1 MSQTKGLHRIQ
12 VRNKAAGS
20 GKVMTGASTEV
31 LLDGVPFRGVTF
43 LKFEV
48 KAKGVAKVLVEMFAD
63 VEIDA
68 ELPLDVREAKQKAVE
83 HELTKYS
90 PSKIRSKP

>member
-1 MSQTKGLHRIQ
+1 MSQTKGLHKIQ
-12 VRNKAAGS
+12 VRNKAENT
-20 GKVMTGASTEV
+20 GKIMTGASTEV
-31 LLDGVPFRGVTF
+31 LIDGVPFRGVTF

-68 ELPLDVREAKQKAVE
+68 ELPVDVKVAKEQAVE
-83 HELTKYS
+83 HSLGKFEPVKV
-90 PSKIRSKP
+90 R